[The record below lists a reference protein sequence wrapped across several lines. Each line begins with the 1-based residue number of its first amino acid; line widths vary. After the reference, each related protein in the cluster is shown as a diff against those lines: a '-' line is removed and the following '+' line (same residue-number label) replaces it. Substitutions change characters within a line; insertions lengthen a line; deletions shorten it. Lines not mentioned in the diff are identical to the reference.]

1 MSLKQLIKPA
11 TMVVSVVAAACP
23 EFFRQHDCSGS
34 SLVTKATQPSVVV
47 PETRRYYS
55 AALERPSW
63 VLATVTALLVA
74 YVKLALK
81 TKVPQKYTTPA
92 PYCLVF
98 DLVLF
103 I

>member
-11 TMVVSVVAAACP
+11 TMVVSVVAAACA

-55 AALERPSW
+55 AALDRPSG
-63 VLATVTALLVA
+63 VLVTATALLVSLSPTPNWRL
-74 YVKLALK
+74 KLRFPKSIL
-81 TKVPQKYTTPA
+81 PLLLIIPF
-92 PYCLVF
+92 L
-98 DLVLF
+98 